1 MSNNLIN
8 KAIKEISSKLNLII
22 MKKKEINNKNNLI
35 EKSKILNEINLLI
48 NDVKEE
54 FLIIDQELE
63 NSKGNTRLEFNGII
77 ENNKM
82 EYKKILNQIEKIQN
96 DLNNQILT
104 PQLQFEIKDKKN
116 YIANK
121 MINNNQNL
129 KYSSNTANEIIDR
142 DNLTAQE
149 LKRQKE
155 VLINTHNK
163 LAQVEENLTLIQQIH
178 DIMKNN
184 NLFYRFK
191 LYIIIILLFIA
202 NIIILF
208 IKIRLLKFSNCK

>member
-82 EYKKILNQIEKIQN
+82 EYKKILKQIEKIQN
-96 DLNNQILT
+96 ELNNQILT
-104 PQLQFEIKDKKN
+104 PQLQFDIKDKRN

-142 DNLTAQE
+142 DQLTAQE

-163 LAQVEENLTLIQQIH
+163 IGEVEENLTLIQQIH

-208 IKIRLLKFSNCK
+208 IKIR

>member
-63 NSKGNTRLEFNGII
+63 NSKGNIRLEFNGII

-82 EYKKILNQIEKIQN
+82 EYKKILKQIEKIQN
-96 DLNNQILT
+96 ELNNQILT
-104 PQLQFEIKDKKN
+104 PQLQFDIKEKRN

-142 DNLTAQE
+142 DKLTAQE

-163 LAQVEENLTLIQQIH
+163 IGEVEENLTLIQQIH

-208 IKIRLLKFSNCK
+208 IKIR

>member
-63 NSKGNTRLEFNGII
+63 NSKGNIRLEFNGII

-82 EYKKILNQIEKIQN
+82 EYKKILKQIEKIQN
-96 DLNNQILT
+96 ELNNQILT
-104 PQLQFEIKDKKN
+104 PQLQFDIKDKRN

-142 DNLTAQE
+142 DKLTAIE

-163 LAQVEENLTLIQQIH
+163 IGEVEENLTLIQQIH

-191 LYIIIILLFIA
+191 
-202 NIIILF
+202 
-208 IKIRLLKFSNCK
+208 

>member
-82 EYKKILNQIEKIQN
+82 EYKKILKQIEKIQN
-96 DLNNQILT
+96 ELNNQILT
-104 PQLQFEIKDKKN
+104 PQLQFDIKDKRN

-163 LAQVEENLTLIQQIH
+163 IGEVEENLTLIQQIH

-208 IKIRLLKFSNCK
+208 IKIR

>member
-63 NSKGNTRLEFNGII
+63 NAKGNIRLEFNGII

-82 EYKKILNQIEKIQN
+82 EYKKILKQIEKIQN
-96 DLNNQILT
+96 ELNNQILT
-104 PQLQFEIKDKKN
+104 PQLQFDIKDKRN

-142 DNLTAQE
+142 DKLTAQE

-163 LAQVEENLTLIQQIH
+163 IGEVEENLTLIQQIH

-184 NLFYRFK
+184 NSFDRFK

-208 IKIRLLKFSNCK
+208 IKIR

>member
-63 NSKGNTRLEFNGII
+63 NAKGNIRLEFNGII

-82 EYKKILNQIEKIQN
+82 EYKKILKQIEKIQN
-96 DLNNQILT
+96 ELNNQILT
-104 PQLQFEIKDKKN
+104 PQLQFDIKDKRN

-163 LAQVEENLTLIQQIH
+163 IGEVEENLTLIQQIH

-208 IKIRLLKFSNCK
+208 IKIR

>member
-63 NSKGNTRLEFNGII
+63 NAKGNIRLEFNGII

-82 EYKKILNQIEKIQN
+82 EYKKILKQIEKIQN
-96 DLNNQILT
+96 ELNNQILT
-104 PQLQFEIKDKKN
+104 PQLQFDIKDKRN

-142 DNLTAQE
+142 DKLTAQE

-163 LAQVEENLTLIQQIH
+163 IGEVEENLTLIQQIH

-184 NLFYRFK
+184 NLFFRFK

-208 IKIRLLKFSNCK
+208 IKIR

>member
-63 NSKGNTRLEFNGII
+63 NAKGNIRLEFNGII

-82 EYKKILNQIEKIQN
+82 EYKKILKQIEKIQSE
-96 DLNNQILT
+96 LNNQILT
-104 PQLQFEIKDKKN
+104 PQLQFDIKDKRN

-142 DNLTAQE
+142 DKLTAQE

-163 LAQVEENLTLIQQIH
+163 IGEVEENLTLIQQIH

-208 IKIRLLKFSNCK
+208 IKIR

>member
-63 NSKGNTRLEFNGII
+63 NSKGNIRLEFNGII

-82 EYKKILNQIEKIQN
+82 EYKKILKQIEKIQN
-96 DLNNQILT
+96 ELNNQILT
-104 PQLQFEIKDKKN
+104 PQLQFDIKDKRN

-142 DNLTAQE
+142 DKLTAIE

-163 LAQVEENLTLIQQIH
+163 IGEVEENLTLIQQIH

-208 IKIRLLKFSNCK
+208 IKIR

>member
-63 NSKGNTRLEFNGII
+63 NAKGNIRLEFNGII

-82 EYKKILNQIEKIQN
+82 EYKKILKQIEKIQN
-96 DLNNQILT
+96 ELNNQILT
-104 PQLQFEIKDKKN
+104 PQLQFDIKDKRN

-142 DNLTAQE
+142 DKLTAQE

-163 LAQVEENLTLIQQIH
+163 IGEVEENLTLIQQIH

-208 IKIRLLKFSNCK
+208 IKIR

>member
-63 NSKGNTRLEFNGII
+63 NAKGNIRLEFNGII

-82 EYKKILNQIEKIQN
+82 EYKKILKQIEKIQN
-96 DLNNQILT
+96 ELNNQILT
-104 PQLQFEIKDKKN
+104 PQLQFDIKDKRN

-163 LAQVEENLTLIQQIH
+163 IGEVEENLTLIQQIH

-184 NLFYRFK
+184 NLFFRFK

-208 IKIRLLKFSNCK
+208 IKIR

>member
-82 EYKKILNQIEKIQN
+82 EYKKILKQIEKIQN
-96 DLNNQILT
+96 ELNNQILT
-104 PQLQFEIKDKKN
+104 PQLQFDIKDKRN

-142 DNLTAQE
+142 DKLTAQE

-163 LAQVEENLTLIQQIH
+163 IGEVEENLTLIQQIH

-184 NLFYRFK
+184 NLFFRFK

-208 IKIRLLKFSNCK
+208 IKIR

>member
-63 NSKGNTRLEFNGII
+63 NSKGNIRLEFNGII

-82 EYKKILNQIEKIQN
+82 EYKKILKQIEKIQN
-96 DLNNQILT
+96 ELNNQILT
-104 PQLQFEIKDKKN
+104 PQLQFDIKDKRN

-142 DNLTAQE
+142 DKLTAQE

-163 LAQVEENLTLIQQIH
+163 IGEVEENLTLIQQIH

-208 IKIRLLKFSNCK
+208 IKIR

>member
-82 EYKKILNQIEKIQN
+82 EYKKILKQIEKIQN
-96 DLNNQILT
+96 ELNNQILT
-104 PQLQFEIKDKKN
+104 PQLQFDIKDKRN

-142 DNLTAQE
+142 DKLTAIE

-163 LAQVEENLTLIQQIH
+163 IGEVEENLTLIQQIH

-208 IKIRLLKFSNCK
+208 IKIR

>member
-63 NSKGNTRLEFNGII
+63 NSKGNIRLEFNGII

-82 EYKKILNQIEKIQN
+82 EYKKILKQIEKIQN
-96 DLNNQILT
+96 ELNNQILT
-104 PQLQFEIKDKKN
+104 PQLQFDIKDKRN

-163 LAQVEENLTLIQQIH
+163 IGEVEENLTLIQQIH

-208 IKIRLLKFSNCK
+208 IKIR

>member
-8 KAIKEISSKLNLII
+8 EAIKEISSKLNLII

-63 NSKGNTRLEFNGII
+63 NSKGNIRLEFNGII

-82 EYKKILNQIEKIQN
+82 EYKKILKQIEKIQN
-96 DLNNQILT
+96 ELNNQILT
-104 PQLQFEIKDKKN
+104 PQLQFDIKDKRN

-163 LAQVEENLTLIQQIH
+163 IGEVEENLTLIQQIH

-208 IKIRLLKFSNCK
+208 IKIR

>member
-63 NSKGNTRLEFNGII
+63 NSKGNIRLEFNGII

-82 EYKKILNQIEKIQN
+82 EYKKILKQIEKIQN
-96 DLNNQILT
+96 ELNNQILT
-104 PQLQFEIKDKKN
+104 PQLQFDIKEKRN
-116 YIANK
+116 YIFNK

-142 DNLTAQE
+142 DKLTAQE

-163 LAQVEENLTLIQQIH
+163 IGEVEENLTLIQQIH

-208 IKIRLLKFSNCK
+208 IKIR

>member
-35 EKSKILNEINLLI
+35 EKSRILNEINLLI

-63 NSKGNTRLEFNGII
+63 NSKGNIRLEFNGII

-82 EYKKILNQIEKIQN
+82 EYKKILKQIEKIQN

-142 DNLTAQE
+142 DKLTALE

-163 LAQVEENLTLIQQIH
+163 IAQVEENLTLIQQIH
-178 DIMKNN
+178 DIMKYN

-208 IKIRLLKFSNCK
+208 IKIR

>member
-63 NSKGNTRLEFNGII
+63 NAKGNIRLEFNGII

-82 EYKKILNQIEKIQN
+82 EYKKILKQIEKIQN
-96 DLNNQILT
+96 ELNNQILT
-104 PQLQFEIKDKKN
+104 PQLQFDIKDKRN

-142 DNLTAQE
+142 DKLTAIE

-163 LAQVEENLTLIQQIH
+163 IGEVEENLTLIQQIH

-208 IKIRLLKFSNCK
+208 IKIR

>member
-63 NSKGNTRLEFNGII
+63 NSKGNIRLEFNGII

-82 EYKKILNQIEKIQN
+82 EYKKILKQIEKIQN
-96 DLNNQILT
+96 ELNNQILT
-104 PQLQFEIKDKKN
+104 PQLQFDIKEKRN

-163 LAQVEENLTLIQQIH
+163 IAQVEENLTLIQQIH

-208 IKIRLLKFSNCK
+208 IKIR

>member
-63 NSKGNTRLEFNGII
+63 NAKGNIRLEFNGII

-82 EYKKILNQIEKIQN
+82 EYKKILKQIEKIQSE
-96 DLNNQILT
+96 LNNQILT
-104 PQLQFEIKDKKN
+104 PQLQFDIKDKRN

-142 DNLTAQE
+142 DKLTAQE

-163 LAQVEENLTLIQQIH
+163 IGEVEENLTLIQQIH

-184 NLFYRFK
+184 NLFFRFK

-208 IKIRLLKFSNCK
+208 IKIR

>member
-22 MKKKEINNKNNLI
+22 MKKKEIYNKNNLI

-163 LAQVEENLTLIQQIH
+163 IAQVEENLTLIQQIH

-208 IKIRLLKFSNCK
+208 IKIR

>member
-63 NSKGNTRLEFNGII
+63 NAKGNIRLEFNGII

-82 EYKKILNQIEKIQN
+82 EYKKILKQIEKIQSE
-96 DLNNQILT
+96 LNNQILT
-104 PQLQFEIKDKKN
+104 PQLQFDIKDKRN

-142 DNLTAQE
+142 DKLTAIE

-163 LAQVEENLTLIQQIH
+163 IGEVEENLTLIQQIH

-208 IKIRLLKFSNCK
+208 IKIR

>member
-63 NSKGNTRLEFNGII
+63 NAKGNIRLEFNGII

-82 EYKKILNQIEKIQN
+82 EYKKILKQIEKIQN
-96 DLNNQILT
+96 ELNNQILT
-104 PQLQFEIKDKKN
+104 PQLQFDIKDKRN

-163 LAQVEENLTLIQQIH
+163 IAQVEENLTLIQQIH

-208 IKIRLLKFSNCK
+208 IKIR

>member
-163 LAQVEENLTLIQQIH
+163 IAQVEENLTLIQQIH

-208 IKIRLLKFSNCK
+208 IKIR